1 MQKVPG
7 QKAGSGLYLQW
18 SDHHLQHHMC
28 SSRSKAQDLP
38 QLPRGMTEQPP
49 LPPCLG
55 RKASHTSA
63 QPRRW
68 KKGLPACRLAPEVRM
83 SAGQKEGGEMAL
95 RSLPSMQL
103 ISTSCVRVLWKENDK
118 MRGQRGERVKK
129 KTNQKEAFSLGT
141 SLTHSRSS
149 LNFALFI
156 FRVEILLALFLLSAK
171 ILNLIAS
178 RLLWPRKSEIIPQP
192 ISTSLLK
199 SNKLRRA
206 PFPVSSLSTCT
217 KKYRCF

>member
-7 QKAGSGLYLQW
+7 QKAGSGLCLQW
-18 SDHHLQHHMC
+18 SDHHLQHHTR

-38 QLPRGMTEQPP
+38 QLPRGMTEQLP

-95 RSLPSMQL
+95 HSLPSMQL
-103 ISTSCVRVLWKENDK
+103 ISTSCLRVLWKENDK
-118 MRGQRGERVKK
+118 MQGQRGERVKK
-129 KTNQKEAFSLGT
+129 KKTKPERGIFPGDLTNSFPEQPEFCSLHIQ
-141 SLTHSRSS
+141 S
-149 LNFALFI
+149 
-156 FRVEILLALFLLSAK
+156 
-171 ILNLIAS
+171 
-178 RLLWPRKSEIIPQP
+178 
-192 ISTSLLK
+192 
-199 SNKLRRA
+199 
-206 PFPVSSLSTCT
+206 
-217 KKYRCF
+217 